1 MPMRREDYAKAIKDQ
16 GFKLVNNPPRDVNFQ
31 FAALTHQAKILGILR
46 SPETMSIMNKIVSSL
61 KSNPYDSDGFPLLD
75 HLADDEVASWDDYT
89 THMARDGTYGRL
101 ITLYAGDVTEGLTY
115 SSRKNETEL
124 EYCKVKST
132 GA

>member
-1 MPMRREDYAKAIKDQ
+1 MASLFWIIWQMMI
-16 GFKLVNNPPRDVNFQ
+16 
-31 FAALTHQAKILGILR
+31 HQ
-46 SPETMSIMNKIVSSL
+46 
-61 KSNPYDSDGFPLLD
+61 
-75 HLADDEVASWDDYT
+75 VASWDDYT